1 MQKKTMNISTNIN
14 NYKYN
19 TYKRNEQKQ
28 PSFGSVGELASQ
40 GLRYLNVNEAIG
52 ATLVD
57 FFSMAL
63 PRTIVD
69 STRGFDAGVETGIR
83 ENSGTVNHVMIGT
96 IGGAAA
102 YALSPKFNKD
112 YNVLSHTI
120 FANNETIDMLGR
132 IWHENF
138 QTYKT
143 EKFASAH
150 EAFYKKAFEELEG
163 LHSTDGTN
171 ATWNKLSKET
181 IDELTTSLVKLQEN
195 KNLKDGKRIPKE
207 TMEYLKNLIIS
218 DIGSERS
225 LKLISPDKT
234 KAVEFTATSFL
245 EDLFAL
251 SKAFS
256 TETVKKTFEQASNN
270 FDANTFI
277 KELKG
282 LKMRSTFLALG
293 ISSAIGASVQPF
305 NRWLTKKRT
314 GSDGFVGVAN
324 NPNVENKK
332 ADGSSKFM
340 SAKLAA
346 AASIMALALGSIST
360 NIKEIP
366 NKLQFK
372 GKIPILSHFK
382 LVYGF
387 TIASRFLAARSSDE
401 LREACIKD
409 FLGFT
414 NWLILGGFVSKG
426 VATML
431 DGKNLLNST
440 STGEAKGFLNWLKNK
455 SLKTVDEVL
464 QKDLIKNG
472 IKTVEGEKAISYKG
486 LIKLANQHQMTDTL
500 KKIKYLNIAQA
511 AGYLYSGVVLGYL
524 LPKLNIYMT
533 ERNNRKKDQ
542 NIQTK
547 QQTQAL
553 NIKTEKINNPVFA
566 NFIK

>member
-1 MQKKTMNISTNIN
+1 MNISTNIN
-14 NYKYN
+14 INN
-19 TYKRNEQKQ
+19 FNIQKRNNPKQ
-28 PSFGSVGELASQ
+28 QSFGSLGEVASQ

-69 STRGFDAGVETGIR
+69 SSRGFDAGVETGIR

-96 IGGAAA
+96 VGGAAA
-102 YALSPKFNKD
+102 YALAPKFNKD
-112 YNVLSHTI
+112 YNVVSHSI

-138 QTYKT
+138 QTYKD
-143 EKFASAH
+143 ENYKSPQ
-150 EAFYKKAFEELEG
+150 EAFYKKAFNEIEG
-163 LHSTDGTN
+163 LHSTDGVN
-171 ATWNKLSKET
+171 STWNKLKKET
-181 IDELTTSLVKLQEN
+181 INELTDSLIGLQSDKKLEA
-195 KNLKDGKRIPKE
+195 GARIPKE
-207 TMEYLKNLIIS
+207 KMEYLKNLIVS
-218 DIGSERS
+218 DLGSEKS
-225 LKLISPDKT
+225 LKLVSPDKA
-234 KAVEFTATSFL
+234 KSVEFTVTSFL
-245 EDLFAL
+245 DDLFAL

-256 TETVKKTFEQASNN
+256 TETVTKAFEKASNN
-270 FDANTFI
+270 FDANVFI

-332 ADGSSKFM
+332 ADASSGFLA
-340 SAKLAA
+340 AKAA
-346 AASIMALALGSIST
+346 AAIAIMSLALCSIST

-387 TIASRFLAARSSDE
+387 TIASRFLAARSGDE

-440 STGEAKGFLNWLKNK
+440 SNGNVKGFLNWLKNK

-464 QKDLIKNG
+464 QKDLVAKG
-472 IKTVEGEKAISYKG
+472 IKTVENGKAVSYKQ
-486 LIKLANQHQMTDTL
+486 LVKLAKQQQMTDTL

-511 AGYLYSGVVLGYL
+511 AGYVYSGVVLGYL

-533 ERNNRKKDQ
+533 ERNNRKKEQ
-542 NIQTK
+542 NTP
-547 QQTQAL
+547 QQEIMQVNVKSDK
-553 NIKTEKINNPVFA
+553 NINPVFSQ
-566 NFIK
+566 FIK